1 MRLYVNWLDSLAD
14 NEEVL
19 GSSPSRRTKTIE
31 LLGPSSSGVER
42 PPEEQRVG
50 GAKPSSATNL
60 FGYTQQ
66 VRERTVNAPYAGR
79 NLATQAICSSSFKS
93 ELSTIVNK

>member
-42 PPEEQRVG
+42 LPEEQRVG
-50 GAKPSSATNL
+50 GANQP
-60 FGYTQQ
+60 
-66 VRERTVNAPYAGR
+66 RW
-79 NLATQAICSSSFKS
+79 SSFNGS
-93 ELSTIVNK
+93 IE